1 MKQFIN
7 LSLLLLLLTSITTAC
22 DKTSTPSGTLQTA
35 FDYAIAD
42 DFQSF
47 AELVYIDEKDPQKV
61 KLMQTQLASFLK
73 AANAEQKKTKEN
85 IVKADIRKEEI
96 SDDGNTATVE
106 FLATY
111 ANGDTL
117 VDTQKML
124 KKDGKWYL
132 KSF

>member
-1 MKQFIN
+1 MKQILK
-7 LSLLLLLLTSITTAC
+7 LSMLLLTLGLLTTAC
-22 DKTSTPSGTLQTA
+22 DTNSTPSATLQTA

-47 AELVYIDEKDPQKV
+47 AELVYFDEKDPQKV